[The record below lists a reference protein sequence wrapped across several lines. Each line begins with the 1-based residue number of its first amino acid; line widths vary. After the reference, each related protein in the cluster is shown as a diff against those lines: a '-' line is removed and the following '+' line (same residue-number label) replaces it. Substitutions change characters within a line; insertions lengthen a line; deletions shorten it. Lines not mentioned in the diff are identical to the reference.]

1 MRDSFCKTGDRKA
14 GKAGSGK
21 EWGREPGSN
30 LDIAGNRGA
39 LRTYREPGFGTGFPG
54 EKGMVLEIGSYRG
67 NRANPAVFPLPGERE
82 TVS

>member
-1 MRDSFCKTGDRKA
+1 VIGRLGTPDPGQIGDGNRDLT
-14 GKAGSGK
+14 
-21 EWGREPGSN
+21 WT
-30 LDIAGNRGA
+30 LQGNRGA